1 MNQEDNFNVDN
12 DSINFFE
19 VLDVLSSNKRT
30 IIVTSFFF
38 LLVFAIYSFFLP
50 NIYKSEVIVRSS
62 NFESSNNS
70 NVSGLAALAGLS
82 IGSFQQDENVN
93 IAIETMRSL
102 KFLEILDK
110 KHNIIFDLMAVS
122 GWDEKKD
129 ELIIDP
135 SIYNNDKKKWTY
147 DSKFSINGKPSI
159 QEVHE
164 KFNNNL
170 EINKEPDTAFITISF
185 SHYSP
190 KLAKYYVDEIVKEVN
205 EILRKD
211 EIVRADNS
219 MKYLKNEITGTKIL
233 EVRNAMGKII
243 EDQAKRSMFANVMK
257 EYVLQTISPSYVS
270 EYKDSPNRKLIS
282 LLGIFSGLLLSS
294 FYILIKNFRRK

>member
-1 MNQEDNFNVDN
+1 MNQEDNFNIDK
-12 DSINFFE
+12 DSINLFE
-19 VLDVLSSNKRT
+19 VLEVLSSNIRT
-30 IIVTSFFF
+30 IIATSFF
-38 LLVFAIYSFFLP
+38 LLLLFSLYSFFLP
-50 NIYKSEVIVRSS
+50 NIYKSEVVVRSS
-62 NFESSNNS
+62 DFESSNNS

-82 IGSFQQDENVN
+82 LGAIQQDESVNV
-93 IAIETMRSL
+93 AIETMRSL

-129 ELIIDP
+129 ELIIDS

-170 EINKEPDTAFITISF
+170 EIEKEPITNFITISF

-211 EIVRADNS
+211 EIIRADNS

-233 EVRNAMGKII
+233 EVRNAMGQII
-243 EDQAKRSMFANVMK
+243 EDQAKRSMFANVVK

-270 EYKDSPNRKLIS
+270 EYKDSPNRLLIS
-282 LLGIFSGLLLSS
+282 LLGIFLGLILSS
-294 FYILIKNFRRK
+294 FFILIKNFRSK